1 LNLVT
6 RLFFTVSIA
15 LPIGV
20 QANDIFFSGFEP
32 AGLVPIDGAT
42 VELRASDGTVKA
54 STQSEPWGLFPLFPA
69 PQIVAGDSIVAYGGI
84 WGADAFAGEFRLLL
98 DGSPAPQN
106 IGAITTLVS
115 TLAGS
120 DQVQG
125 STPAERLANA
135 VALLRSFGLIDD
147 DWRMGS
153 PERVRYP
160 IDDAVSAANGIQN
173 WVATLLAQVQAG
185 SIDDAFMST
194 FPFANG
200 GVLDVAIATDA
211 ASWLPGDDGQVQL
224 EVSHVRAAAP
234 AWVFEAMNLP
244 AWMTLSPQG
253 ELTFLVPE
261 GAVPAVLSLEI
272 RVSDPVTSAGRVV
285 NLEFRIEDGT
295 VVAQQTF
302 GAAGGALWHPDGNI
316 GLEVPPSA
324 LAEPTVLQWVDYSD
338 AQGDT
343 VNLFRVVPSD
353 RVFAQ
358 SVRIAFA
365 DPNARAGNTSIENC
379 WSNVEPDHL
388 ESGWFAKLHCELANF
403 LLIEQKAFPGLYWST
418 LVAQNR
424 VSRPLDFPPL
434 FSIKGRNFVQPASTL
449 TARCGGSTCAGR
461 RPVLFIHGYTP
472 RNAFGGGKGTW
483 QDLPELVHDWSSDQ
497 DPTRFAAYEFR
508 YRSNARFEE
517 IARDLGHAIELI
529 YQETGQR
536 KVHIIA
542 HSFGGLVART
552 YLQGLSANAPVG
564 TPAASCSAPSGHPYV
579 ESLLTLGTPHAG
591 IADSRQNL
599 HDVWMPKGQQGLGG
613 AGIGKCGEWKF
624 AACGDLSVW
633 QAGEWGPFND
643 ADEQRFTTAYQVG
656 SEPGE
661 LIAKL
666 KNFSQNPL
674 PVPTL
679 AMVGLLDEVSPGL
692 SSNTT
697 ATEGDGLIS
706 YQGQRFWPGLSC
718 TSQACANAPIGSA
731 PFMTTDGHCLYEQ
744 ILGAPR
750 SNSQPIPGSTLEPQ
764 TVLNAYRHSTALFWR
779 SGTAA
784 EPGVQKSSH
793 LPGLAASRPLSLRHD
808 GATHDT
814 FNRVLSWIVERD
826 VEPSSRYIDVDVRGL
841 GTVLIV
847 ADGVTESCQSTSPSP
862 DVSTKCLIVI
872 NSAQAS
878 LRASP
883 AVGMNVAK
891 FLPTCGSP
899 TIGCS
904 RRIGAYESVEATFSS
919 NQPLLNI
926 KVQGQG
932 RINVNGTL
940 WSCTDD
946 CTFSLLP
953 GNNATLT
960 TAEGNFLQ
968 WSGRCGGSVP
978 LCQFPAGPS
987 GSIAYVTASFTAPNP
1002 PPTAT
1007 GLLNDTGIQFCGAA
1021 TNGNGTCTGSSPQG
1035 QDAYYGRDA
1044 LAAAGQLTKIGGG
1057 NAGFDYTKISNSG
1070 QPLPASATL
1079 GSAANDWACTR
1090 DNVTGLIWEVKVNNA
1105 AQARHMDHRYTWYN
1119 TSSPDGN
1126 PGVVGSTSSCGNT
1139 LGGNACNTQSYTQ
1152 AVNAA
1157 RLCGASDWRMP
1168 TRKELQGIV
1177 DYGRFAPAIDG
1188 TYFVNTASSEFWS
1201 GSPGAYFPGSA
1212 WDVGFD
1218 DGFVDYVD
1226 WISTVRARLVRGGQ

>member
-185 SIDDAFMST
+185 SIDGAFMST
-194 FPFANG
+194 FPLANG
-200 GVLDVAIATDA
+200 GVLDVAIAGGA
-211 ASWLPGDDGQVQL
+211 ESWLPGDEGQVQL
-224 EVSHVRAAAP
+224 LVDHVREAP
-234 AWVFEAMNLP
+234 PSWVFDALNLP

-261 GAVPAVLSLEI
+261 NEMSAVLSLEV
-272 RVSDPVTSAGRVV
+272 RVSDPVTSAGRDL
-285 NLEFRIEDGT
+285 NIDFRIEDGT
-295 VVAQQTF
+295 VAAQATF
-302 GAAGGALWHPDGNI
+302 GVAGGTFWHPNGNI
-316 GLEVPPSA
+316 GVEVPAGS
-324 LAEPTVLQWVDYSD
+324 LDQPTVLQWVDYPN
-338 AQGDT
+338 AEGET
-343 VNLFRVVPSD
+343 ANLFRTMPLGQ
-353 RVFAQ
+353 VFLLP
-358 SVRIAFA
+358 VRIVFA
-365 DPNARAGNTSIENC
+365 DPPGAATEGPTGDCTFVAEPGWRPERCERANYGSIGQRNPLTFNQVVVVPENRIAL
-379 WSNVEPDHL
+379 SGTELPPD
-388 ESGWFAKLHCELANF
+388 
-403 LLIEQKAFPGLYWST
+403 ST
-418 LVAQNR
+418 Y
-424 VSRPLDFPPL
+424 
-434 FSIKGRNFVQPASTL
+434 SITRTFQPAYTL
-449 TARCGGSTCAGR
+449 SSRCESNCAAGR
-461 RPVLFIHGYTP
+461 LPVLFVHGFT
-472 RNAFGGGKGTW
+472 RSGIGGGKGTW
-483 QDLPELVHDWSSDQ
+483 GDLPQLVHEFDQ
-497 DPTRFAAYEFR
+497 GQFAAYEFS
-508 YRSNARFEE
+508 YRSNAQFKQIGSDLGRVIEE
-517 IARDLGHAIELI
+517 I
-529 YQETGQR
+529 YNQTGN
-536 KVHIIA
+536 KVRIVA

-552 YLQGLSANAPVG
+552 YLQGLTSNAATLSPVG
-564 TPAASCSAPSGHPYV
+564 NNCAAASRHPYV
-579 ESLLTLGTPHAG
+579 ERLVTVGTPHSG
-591 IADSRQNL
+591 ISREEKTVFGL
-599 HDVWMPKGQQGLGG
+599 DVPDGRVGIGG
-613 AGIGKCGEWKF
+613 ALIGLCHQLT
-624 AACGDLSVW
+624 CW
-633 QAGEWGPFND
+633 QAGEDEAFDND
-643 ADEQRFTTAYQVG
+643 VERLFRSTYGVADA
-656 SEPGE
+656 PGE
-661 LIAKL
+661 VIAAL
-666 KNFSQNPL
+666 DNFTQNPL

-679 AMVGLLDEVSPGL
+679 VLVGLLHEAGSG
-692 SSNTT
+692 SSNPT
-697 ATEGDGLIS
+697 ASEGDGLIS
-706 YQGQRFWPGLSC
+706 YQGQRFSPRQSC
-718 TSQACANAPIGSA
+718 TSAGCSNVPIGLAPIQGIGGQEL
-731 PFMTTDGHCLYEQ
+731 GHCLYEQ

-750 SNSQPIPGSTLEPQ
+750 SNSQPLPGNVLAAQ
-764 TVLNAYRHSTALFWR
+764 TVIPTYRHSAGLVQRTGVA
-779 SGTAA
+779 T

-1021 TNGNGTCTGSSPQG
+1021 TSGNGTCTGSSPQG

-1057 NAGFDYTKISNSG
+1057 NAGFDYTKIANSG
-1070 QPLPASATL
+1070 QPLPASAAL

-1105 AQARHMDHRYTWYN
+1105 AHARHMAHNYTWYN
-1119 TSSPDGN
+1119 PSSPDGN
-1126 PGVVGSTSSCGNT
+1126 PGSVGSTSSCGNT

-1157 RLCGASDWRMP
+1157 GLCGASDWRMP

-1188 TYFVNTASSEFWS
+1188 TYFVNTTSSFFWS
-1201 GSPGAYFPGSA
+1201 GSPSA
-1212 WDVGFD
+1212 GNSSRAWVVGFG
-1218 DGFVDYVD
+1218 DGGAGSGYVRSD
-1226 WISTVRARLVRGGQ
+1226 TSRARLVRGGQ